1 MLKNLVK
8 ATFVL
13 PLLLATTTVFA
24 NTYHFLPINPN
35 NNNIGSPT
43 AVGNQL
49 TLNVNDS
56 GLGSA
61 LFTFTN
67 PVGISA
73 SIVDVYFSDPAPT
86 VFSSFSIT
94 NQTAGVNFS
103 LDSPNPA
110 NFPEGGPSFVEVA
123 SADAAGAGTNEIANG
138 INAIGESLTFAA
150 LYNSGNNFNSLIAA
164 INSGDFR
171 IGLKTRDNPEGGNP
185 STDRWLNDTP
195 VSAVPIPAAGWLFG
209 SALMGLM
216 GLRRKNI

>member
-1 MLKNLVK
+1 MLRNLVK
-8 ATFVL
+8 ATFIA

-43 AVGNQL
+43 PVGSQL
-49 TLNVNDS
+49 TLNVIDS
-56 GLGSA
+56 GSGSA

-73 SIVDVYFSDPAPT
+73 SIVDVYFSDPAPLI
-86 VFSSFSIT
+86 FSSFSIT
-94 NQTAGVNFS
+94 NQTAGVNFL
-103 LDSPNPA
+103 LDSPTPA
-110 NFPEGGPSFVEVA
+110 NFPEGGPSFIEVA
-123 SADAAGAGTNEIANG
+123 SADAVGAGTNEIANG

-171 IGLKTRDNPEGGNP
+171 IGLKTRDNPDGGNP

-195 VSAVPIPAAGWLFG
+195 VSEVPIPAAGWLFG

-216 GLRRKNI
+216 GLRRRDI